1 MAGSNLSQVF
11 IANADLAGAATAVTS
26 LAVGNVGMYDLASG
40 GFINDA
46 AWNTLSRINFMQGIS
61 GSNPIASPIIDTR
74 NIRRVD
80 YTQYDAT
87 VAHKVVFSGTPVS
100 SQTLEVRIVVRA
112 IPTDY
117 VNYYPDGFDYSLDGS
132 GYQFPLA
139 SFNTTNHK
147 VFPIEITTTTNVLA
161 TEFAKIKSAIV
172 ANPVLNAMF
181 NCVTADTIQAR
192 HAGLIFDVIV
202 NDVAGASTG
211 LTLTTTSYKPGVGNA
226 WQVIGDVKRTQF
238 KQGSMNRMYF
248 ADNHPTN
255 VNATWKYDKI
265 LIEYAHDWPS
275 STGIAPAGELNQL
288 VIYLGAGTSA
298 LSAEDFAGFEAVF
311 GLVLATDEDVSYP
324 RMNEITV
331 DEVPA

>member
-11 IANADLAGAATAVTS
+11 IANADLKDHADTTPATLAA
-26 LAVGNVGMYDLASG
+26 GNVGMYNLASG

-46 AWNTLSRINFMQGIS
+46 AWTTLDRINFMQGIS

-80 YTQYDAT
+80 YTKHVPT
-87 VAHKVVFSGTPVS
+87 VAQKVVIGGTPVS
-100 SQTLEVRIVVRA
+100 GQTLEVRIVVRA
-112 IPTDY
+112 TPTDY
-117 VNYYPDGFDYSLDGS
+117 VNFYPDGFDYSLDGS
-132 GYQFPLA
+132 GFDFPLA
-139 SFNTTNHK
+139 AFNTTNHK
-147 VFPIEITTTTNVLA
+147 VFPIEITTASTTLA

-172 ANPVLNAMF
+172 ANPVLNAML
-181 NCVTADTIQAR
+181 NTAASNTIQAR
-192 HAGLIFDVIV
+192 HAGLIFDVII
-202 NDVAGASTG
+202 NDAAGAATG
-211 LTLTTTSYKPGVGNA
+211 LTQTVTPFVPGVGNA

-265 LIEYAHDWPS
+265 VIEYAHDWPS

-288 VIYLGAGTSA
+288 VIYLGDSA
-298 LSAEDFAGFEAVF
+298 TALAEGDFAGFQTVF
-311 GLVLATDEDVSYP
+311 AIALATDEDQLQ
-324 RMNEITV
+324 E
-331 DEVPA
+331 AL

>member
-11 IANADLAGAATAVTS
+11 IANADLKDHADTTPAS
-26 LAVGNVGMYDLASG
+26 LAAGNVGMYDLASG

-46 AWNTLSRINFMQGIS
+46 AWTTLDRINFMQGIA

-80 YTQYDAT
+80 YTKHVAT
-87 VAHKVVFSGTPVS
+87 VAHKVVLGGTPVS
-100 SQTLEVRIVVRA
+100 GQTLDVKIVVRA

-117 VNYYPDGFDYSLDGS
+117 VNFYPDGFDYSLDGS
-132 GYQFPLA
+132 GYNFPLA
-139 SFNTTNHK
+139 AFNTTNHK
-147 VFPIEITTTTNVLA
+147 VFPIEIVTTSTTLA
-161 TEFAKIKSAIV
+161 TETAKIQAAIQ

-181 NCVTADTIQAR
+181 KTSAANTIEAR
-192 HAGLIFDVIV
+192 HAGLIFDVVI
-202 NDVAGASTG
+202 NDVAGAANGFTQTVTG
-211 LTLTTTSYKPGVGNA
+211 YVPGVGNA

-288 VIYLGAGTSA
+288 VIYLGDSATALAAG
-298 LSAEDFAGFEAVF
+298 DFAAFQTVFAVA
-311 GLVLATDEDVSYP
+311 LATDEDQLYA
-324 RMNEITV
+324 
-331 DEVPA
+331 DL

>member
-11 IANADLAGAATAVTS
+11 IANADLKDHADTTPANLAA
-26 LAVGNVGMYDLASG
+26 GNVGMYDLASG

-46 AWNTLSRINFMQGIS
+46 AWTTLDRINFMQGIS

-74 NIRRVD
+74 NVRRVD
-80 YTQYDAT
+80 YTKHDAT

-100 SQTLEVRIVVRA
+100 GQTLEVRIVVRA

-117 VNYYPDGFDYSLDGS
+117 VNYYPDGFDYSLDNS

-147 VFPIEITTTTNVLA
+147 VFPIEIATASTTLA

-181 NCVTADTIQAR
+181 NTATANTIQAR

-211 LTLTTTSYKPGVGNA
+211 LTLTTTSYKPGVGNG

-288 VIYLGAGTSA
+288 VIYLGDSSTA
-298 LSAEDFAGFEAVF
+298 LAAEDFAGFEAGF
-311 GLVLATDEDVSYP
+311 AMDLATNADLLQE
-324 RMNEITV
+324 
-331 DEVPA
+331 AL

>member
-26 LAVGNVGMYDLASG
+26 LAVGNVGMYDVNNGAFSVSSWSG
-40 GFINDA
+40 LD
-46 AWNTLSRINFMQGIS
+46 RINFMQGIA
-61 GSNPIASPIIDTR
+61 GSNPIASPIIDKR
-74 NIRRVD
+74 NIR
-80 YTQYDAT
+80 QINYDQHVPT
-87 VAHKVVFSGTPVS
+87 VAHKVVLGGTPVS
-100 SQTLEVRIVVRA
+100 SQTLEIRIVVRA

-117 VNYYPDGFDYSLDGS
+117 VNFYPDGFDYSLDGS

-147 VFPIEITTTTNVLA
+147 VFPIEIETTSTTLA
-161 TEFAKIKSAIV
+161 TETAKIQAAIQ

-181 NCVTADTIQAR
+181 NTAAANTIEAR
-192 HAGLIFDVIV
+192 HAGLIFDVVIV
-202 NDVAGASTG
+202 DNAGAATG
-211 LTLTTTSYKPGVGNA
+211 FTQTITSYVPGIGNA

-288 VIYLGAGTSA
+288 VIYLGSGATALAAGG
-298 LSAEDFAGFEAVF
+298 FANFQTAF
-311 GLVLATDEDVSYP
+311 DIVLATDEDQAQ
-324 RMNEITV
+324 E
-331 DEVPA
+331 AL